1 MVLATVVSHR
11 NGRHIVSL
19 LFLSLHGD
27 KTSVTN
33 YRPIYLSIIHFIYD
47 QISTHQF
54 GFMRGRSTQQLL
66 ILLNDIH
73 INTKAVI
80 YLDFAKAFNWVPHNK
95 LLLKLWKIGI
105 TAWRPHGSGL
115 ILISAIEVSVS
126 VSTALIL
133 AFYQLYLVYLKEAS

>member
-54 GFMRGRSTQQLL
+54 GFMRGQSTQQLL
-66 ILLNDIH
+66 IFLNDIH
-73 INTKAVI
+73 INTKAQTDVI
-80 YLDFAKAFNWVPHNK
+80 YLDFAKAFN
-95 LLLKLWKIGI
+95 
-105 TAWRPHGSGL
+105 
-115 ILISAIEVSVS
+115 
-126 VSTALIL
+126 
-133 AFYQLYLVYLKEAS
+133 